1 MNHFSTIARVIIP
14 FFVHSIFAQPAPIV
28 GARFSACGDANVSM
42 IDPWSFQ
49 LNPGALALV
58 NRTTF
63 SATYQ
68 SRFLLKEMQA
78 QGFVY
83 IQPIHR
89 GVLSFGTTLQG
100 NQLLRIFRGGMGY
113 SMKLSDKFSA
123 GVQLNYNRIALA
135 ENYGK
140 HTMITAEC
148 GVYVTLT
155 ENWHLGAS
163 VFNLGRAKLADF
175 QDERLATRFRLGSSM
190 SLSNLVLLCLEAEK
204 DVEHPLRIKAGI
216 EYLPNTSLSIRAGCR
231 LNPLEISTGFGCSWS
246 TIQLDFATQYN
257 QFLGWTPQVTFSF
270 RSKVKTT

>member
-14 FFVHSIFAQPAPIV
+14 FFLHSIFAQPEPIV
-28 GARFSACGDANVSM
+28 GARFSACGDANVCM

-49 LNPGALALV
+49 LNPGALALLDK
-58 NRTTF
+58 TSF

-78 QGFVY
+78 QGLVY
-83 IQPIHR
+83 IQPIRR
-89 GVLSFGTTLQG
+89 GVFSIGTSIQG
-100 NQLLRIFRGGMGY
+100 NEFLRFFRGGMGY

-140 HTMITAEC
+140 QVMITAEC

-175 QDERLATRFRLGSSM
+175 EDERLATRFRLGSSM
-190 SLSNLVLLCLEAEK
+190 SLSKVVLLCLEAEK

-216 EYLPNTSLSIRAGCR
+216 EYLPNATLSIRAGCK

-246 TIQLDFATQYN
+246 SLQLDFATQYH
-257 QFLGWTPQVTFSF
+257 QFLGWTPQVTFTF
-270 RSKVKTT
+270 RTKVKTP